1 MDDTAEMS
9 ALQQRVIERL
19 RAGAVLGAS
28 DKEVSWRLRAEGT
41 AFVFESFDQLAPGA
55 PPTERVVIGTE
66 AALIEWV
73 RPRPESEGAWAAL
86 VERLGGAA
94 PRGPALDSAALDG
107 LVVFGQGPELESW
120 VAFAEGTEERWYAGA
135 LRRHARVRIE
145 LSERPGRGDVGP
157 FCWALRVPDTGPGE
171 VDAEAWVRAEVAAR
185 LEDRLALAAWLD
197 LSEPEPLEGG
207 VWSARHADRYE
218 TPGMGFVVTFVGHDG
233 ARVEVPVDLA
243 RPGTRDL
250 ARERTAARTRLKK
263 ALRRALY

>member
-1 MDDTAEMS
+1 MDDTAAMP
-9 ALQQRVIERL
+9 ALQRRVIERL

-28 DKEVSWRLRAEGT
+28 DKEVSWRLYAEGA
-41 AFVFESFDQLAPGA
+41 AFVFEAFDQLAPGA
-55 PPTERVVIGTE
+55 PPTTRVVLATE
-66 AALIEWV
+66 AALVAWV
-73 RPRPESEGAWAAL
+73 RPQPETEAAWAAL

-94 PRGPALDSAALDG
+94 PSGPAWDSAALDG
-107 LVVFGQGPELESW
+107 LVVFGHCPEPEAW
-120 VAFAEGTEERWYAGA
+120 VAFAEGTEQRWYSGA
-135 LRRHARVRIE
+135 LRLHARVRIE

-157 FCWALRVPDTGPGE
+157 FCWALRVPDAGPGE
-171 VDAEAWVRAEVAAR
+171 VDAAAWVRAEVAAR
-185 LEDRLALAAWLD
+185 LEDRLTLAGWLD